1 MDKIK
6 VVNKAT
12 GVEFEFSKEKW
23 DNLKNDPKW
32 GKVFKEIEPPSVPIE
47 VQNLETEK
55 SAKVEVEPTKE
66 SAKKTVRKPA
76 DEKTSKNNTGN

>member
-1 MDKIK
+1 MEK
-6 VVNKAT
+6 VKVINRAT

-32 GKVFKEIEPPSVPIE
+32 GKVFKEIETPSVPIE
-47 VQNLETEK
+47 VQNLETANNE
-55 SAKVEVEPTKE
+55 KVEVEPTKE